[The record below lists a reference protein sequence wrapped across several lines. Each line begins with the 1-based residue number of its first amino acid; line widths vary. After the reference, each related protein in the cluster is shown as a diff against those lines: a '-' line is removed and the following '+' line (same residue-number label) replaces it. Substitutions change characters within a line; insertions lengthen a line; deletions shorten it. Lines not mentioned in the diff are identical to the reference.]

1 MTAKTLALYSRRAHH
16 SDMRLFLLTAL
27 TMTAFA
33 ANSVLNRM
41 AVGHYGMPP
50 ESFAIVR
57 ALSGAVVLWALV
69 ALRGGRL
76 PLSDWKGR
84 LIGAGALSLYLVG
97 FSLAYGRLDAGI
109 GALILFGG
117 VQMTMF
123 GGAVI
128 GGEAIP
134 ARRWIGA
141 VVSLAGLAYLVWPRG
156 AADYPAMEIG
166 FMAAAAFGWG
176 IYSLKGRGAKDP
188 LALTA
193 ANFVVSVPIVGLL
206 LFVAPFEIPAA
217 GTALAI
223 LSGAVTSGLGYA
235 LWYAVLPSLGA
246 TRAAVAQLSAPVI
259 AALGGAVI
267 LVEPVGAK
275 LIIASVLVLG
285 GIALSLMPKR

>member
-1 MTAKTLALYSRRAHH
+1 
-16 SDMRLFLLTAL
+16 MRLFFLTAL

-57 ALSGAVVLWALV
+57 TLSGAVVLWALV
-69 ALRGGRL
+69 VLRGGRL
-76 PLSDWKGR
+76 PLADWTDR
-84 LIGAGALSLYLVG
+84 LIGAGALSIYLVG

-117 VQMTMF
+117 VQLTMF
-123 GGAVI
+123 GGALI

-134 ARRWIGA
+134 VRRWIGA
-141 VVSLAGLAYLVWPRG
+141 GVSLAGLAYLVWPRG
-156 AADYPAMEIG
+156 AADYPAPQIA

-193 ANFVVSVPIVGLL
+193 ANFVVAVPIVALL
-206 LFVAPFEIPAA
+206 LLRAPFETPAS
-217 GTALAI
+217 GTIFAI

-235 LWYAVLPSLGA
+235 LWYAILPSLGA

-259 AALGGAVI
+259 AALGGA
-267 LVEPVGAK
+267 LFLAEPVGAK
-275 LIIASVLVLG
+275 LIIASGLVLG
-285 GIALSLMPKR
+285 GIAVSLMPNR

>member
-1 MTAKTLALYSRRAHH
+1 ME
-16 SDMRLFLLTAL
+16 
-27 TMTAFA
+27 
-33 ANSVLNRM
+33 
-41 AVGHYGMPP
+41 GPP
-50 ESFAIVR
+50 DR
-57 ALSGAVVLWALV
+57 
-69 ALRGGRL
+69 
-76 PLSDWKGR
+76 
-84 LIGAGALSLYLVG
+84 AGALSLYLVG

-117 VQMTMF
+117 VQLTMF
-123 GGAVI
+123 GGALI
-128 GGEAIP
+128 GGEVIP
-134 ARRWIGA
+134 TRRWIGA
-141 VVSLAGLAYLVWPRG
+141 AVSLAGLAYLVWPRG
-156 AADYPAMEIG
+156 AANYPGVEIG

-176 IYSLKGRGAKDP
+176 VYSLRGRGAKDP

-235 LWYAVLPSLGA
+235 LWYAVLASLGA

-267 LVEPVGAK
+267 LAEPVGAK
-275 LIIASVLVLG
+275 LIIASLLVLG

>member
-1 MTAKTLALYSRRAHH
+1 
-16 SDMRLFLLTAL
+16 MRLFLLTAL

-57 ALSGAVVLWALV
+57 ALSGAIVLWALV
-69 ALRGGRL
+69 AARGRKL
-76 PLSDWKGR
+76 PLSDWSGR

-117 VQMTMF
+117 VQLTMF
-123 GGAVI
+123 GGALI

-134 ARRWIGA
+134 VRRWIGA
-141 VVSLAGLAYLVWPRG
+141 AVSLAGLAYLVWPRG
-156 AADYPAMEIG
+156 AADTPGPEIG
-166 FMAAAAFGWG
+166 FMAAAALGWG

-193 ANFVVSVPIVGLL
+193 ANFVISVPIVALL
-206 LFVAPFEIPAA
+206 LFDAPFETTPAGA
-217 GTALAI
+217 ALAI
-223 LSGAVTSGLGYA
+223 FSGAVTSGLGYA
-235 LWYAVLPSLGA
+235 LWYAILPSLGA

-259 AALGGAVI
+259 AALGGA
-267 LVEPVGAK
+267 LFLSEPVGAK

-285 GIALSLMPKR
+285 GIGISLMPKR

>member
-1 MTAKTLALYSRRAHH
+1 
-16 SDMRLFLLTAL
+16 MRLFLLTAL

-41 AVGHYGMPP
+41 AVGPYGMPP

-57 ALSGAVVLWALV
+57 ALSGAIVLWALV

-76 PLSDWKGR
+76 PLADWSGR

-117 VQMTMF
+117 VL
-123 GGAVI
+123 I

-134 ARRWIGA
+134 AKRWIGA
-141 VVSLAGLAYLVWPRG
+141 GVSLAGLAYLVWPRG
-156 AADYPAMEIG
+156 VADYPGLQIA

-176 IYSLKGRGAKDP
+176 VYSLKGRGAKDP

-193 ANFVVSVPIVGLL
+193 ANFVVSVPIVALL
-206 LFVAPFEIPAA
+206 LFVAPFEMPAS

-235 LWYAVLPSLGA
+235 LWYAILPSLGA

-259 AALGGAVI
+259 AALGGAVV
-267 LVEPVGAK
+267 LAEPVGAR
-275 LIIASVLVLG
+275 LIIAGALVLG
-285 GIALSLMPKR
+285 GIALSLMSGR

>member
-1 MTAKTLALYSRRAHH
+1 
-16 SDMRLFLLTAL
+16 MRFLLLTAL

-69 ALRGGRL
+69 GARGRKL
-76 PLSDWKGR
+76 PLSDWSGR
-84 LIGAGALSLYLVG
+84 LIGARALSLYLVG

-117 VQMTMF
+117 VQLTMF
-123 GGAVI
+123 GGALI
-128 GGEAIP
+128 GGETIP

-141 VVSLAGLAYLVWPRG
+141 GASLAGLAYLVWPRG
-156 AADYPAMEIG
+156 VADYPGLEIG
-166 FMAAAAFGWG
+166 FMAAALGWG

-188 LALTA
+188 LDLTA
-193 ANFVVSVPIVGLL
+193 ANFVVVVPMVALI
-206 LFVAPFEIPAA
+206 LFAAPFEASPT
-217 GTALAI
+217 GTVLAI

-235 LWYAVLPSLGA
+235 LWYAILPSLGA

-259 AALGGAVI
+259 AALGGA
-267 LVEPVGAK
+267 LVLSEPVGAK
-275 LIIASVLVLG
+275 LVIASVLVLG
-285 GIALSLMPKR
+285 GIGISLMPKR

>member
-1 MTAKTLALYSRRAHH
+1 
-16 SDMRLFLLTAL
+16 MRLFLLTAL

-57 ALSGAVVLWALV
+57 ALSGALVLWTLV

-76 PLSDWKGR
+76 PLLDWSGR

-117 VQMTMF
+117 VQLTMF
-123 GGAVI
+123 GGALI
-128 GGEAIP
+128 GGETIP
-134 ARRWIGA
+134 PRRWIGA
-141 VVSLAGLAYLVWPRG
+141 GVSLSGLAYLVWPRG
-156 AADYPAMEIG
+156 AADYPGLQIG

-176 IYSLKGRGAKDP
+176 VYSLKGRGAKDP

-193 ANFVVSVPIVGLL
+193 ANFVVSLPIVALL
-206 LFVAPFEIPAA
+206 LFVAPFETPAS

-235 LWYAVLPSLGA
+235 LWYAILPSLGA

-259 AALGGAVI
+259 AALGGA
-267 LVEPVGAK
+267 LVLSEPFGAK
-275 LIIASVLVLG
+275 LVIASVLVLG
-285 GIALSLMPKR
+285 GIGISLMPER

>member
-1 MTAKTLALYSRRAHH
+1 
-16 SDMRLFLLTAL
+16 MRLFLLTAL

-50 ESFAIVR
+50 ESLAIVR

-69 ALRGGRL
+69 GARGRKL
-76 PLSDWKGR
+76 PLSDWSGR

-117 VQMTMF
+117 VQLTMF
-123 GGAVI
+123 GGALI
-128 GGEAIP
+128 GGETIP

-141 VVSLAGLAYLVWPRG
+141 GVSLAGLAYLVWPRG
-156 AADYPAMEIG
+156 AADYAGLEIG
-166 FMAAAAFGWG
+166 FMAAAALGWG

-193 ANFVVSVPIVGLL
+193 ANFVVAVPMVALL
-206 LFVAPFEIPAA
+206 LFVAPFEATPT
-217 GTALAI
+217 GTVLAI

-235 LWYAVLPSLGA
+235 LWYAILPSLGA
-246 TRAAVAQLSAPVI
+246 TRAAVAQLSPPVI
-259 AALGGAVI
+259 AALGGA
-267 LVEPVGAK
+267 LVLSEPVGAK
-275 LIIASVLVLG
+275 LVIASVLVLG
-285 GIALSLMPKR
+285 GIGISLMPKR